1 VTPSDDATRAQI
13 AAADPAC
20 STWLS
25 ANAGSG
31 KTRVL
36 TDRVARLLLAGTDPR
51 RILCLTYTKAAA
63 GEMQNRLF
71 ARLGA
76 WAMLPDDRL
85 EGELR
90 GLGVESPVELPKA
103 RTLFAAAIETP
114 GGLKIQT
121 IHSFCAALLRHYPLE
136 AGVSPRFTELDETTD
151 RLLMAEVAEAL
162 AEGPDAEVVDGIA
175 RFHGGQDFD
184 RLTASIVQAAEA
196 FAGEPDADE
205 IWRACGLP
213 PGLGEYEIAAQ
224 VFTGG
229 ERALLDAILPALR
242 TGSTNDVKA
251 AEKLASLAAGP
262 LGFAALEPLE
272 GCFLTGEKA
281 DPPFASRRGKFPTK
295 ATRDRLGPLAD
306 DLDALMD
313 RVEGA
318 RRTRLSLE
326 AARKTLALRRFAAR
340 FLPLYE
346 ARKRDRGWL
355 SFDDLIRKARDLLS
369 HRPVA
374 SWVLF
379 NLDGG
384 IDHILVDEAQ
394 DTSPGQWAVIEHLAE
409 EFAAGDG
416 ARSGR
421 ERTLFVVGDKKQS
434 IYSFQGADA
443 EGFDRMRHH
452 FEERLRP
459 VNPLVRRELLYSFRS
474 STAVLATVDRTFS
487 LSAAGG
493 VAPDLRHHAYHGTL
507 AGRVDVWP
515 LLEPGP
521 KEEEDDDWE
530 KPVDRAS
537 AHHHTLRLAQGIAA
551 EIATML
557 ARGET
562 IPDRDGRFRRLSPGD
577 ILILVQRR
585 QGKPSLF
592 AEIIAALK
600 AERLPVAGAD
610 RLRLKD
616 SLAVRDLLALLAF
629 LALPEDDL
637 SLAAALR
644 SPLFGWTES
653 QLYTLAQ
660 GRAGFLWETLR
671 RGAAAQAWTLT
682 MLDDLRKEA
691 DFLRPYDLL
700 ERILVRHDGRARLL
714 ARLGPEAEDGIDALQ
729 NLALAYERTEA
740 PSLTGFLSWL
750 EAEDTEIR
758 RQLESAGGRIRVMT
772 VHGSKGLE
780 APMVILP
787 DTVRRKEQ
795 RLRSEIVVGEDGK
808 GWWVTPKNASPAIVD
823 RARDAAL
830 AAEDRERERLL
841 YVAMTRAQTWL
852 VICGA
857 GDPAHAQWH
866 SRIAAGVAALVT
878 LPIATPTGEGQRY
891 QHGDWSAQAPSGAA
905 PPEPAP
911 ALPGWLAARAPVP
924 PEAPRP
930 LSPSDLGGAKALPGE
945 AAVDEEASLRHGR
958 QVHRLLEHLPAY
970 PQPDW
975 PRLAPALLSH
985 GEDAAPPAEAA
996 RLLAEVA
1003 GILTNPDLGFL
1014 FGPDTLAEIPLTAE
1028 LPAFPGRPLVGTVDR
1043 LIVSPDRVLVV
1054 DFKTNAVVP
1063 ATAGEVPAGILRQM
1077 GAYAAAMALIYPGRR
1092 IETAILWTR
1101 TATLMPLPHEMVMA
1115 ALAEPATS

>member
-1 VTPSDDATRAQI
+1 VTPLDDATRAQI
-13 AAADPAC
+13 AAADPAR

-76 WAMLPDDRL
+76 WAMLEDGAL
-85 EGELR
+85 EAELR
-90 GLGVESPVELPKA
+90 ALGVEDAIDFRKA

-121 IHSFCAALLRHYPLE
+121 IHSFCASLLRHYPLE

-151 RLLMAEVAEAL
+151 RLLRGVGAAAL
-162 AEGPDAEVVDGIA
+162 AEGPDAHVVDGVA
-175 RFHGGQDFD
+175 RFYGGADFD
-184 RLTASIVQAAEA
+184 KLTASIVQAAEA
-196 FAGEPDADE
+196 FGGEPDADE
-205 IWRACGLP
+205 IWRACDLQ
-213 PGLGEYEIAAQ
+213 PGLTPEDIAAQ

-229 ERALLDAILPALR
+229 ERVLLDALLPALR
-242 TGSTNDVKA
+242 TGSANDIKA
-251 AEKLASLAAGP
+251 AEKLAALGTGP
-262 LGFAALEPLE
+262 LGFPALEPLE
-272 GCFLTGEKA
+272 GCFLTGDKA
-281 DPPFASRRGKFPTK
+281 DPPFASKRGKFPTK
-295 ATRDRLGPLAD
+295 ATRDRLGTIAD
-306 DLDALMD
+306 DLDDLMD
-313 RVEGA
+313 RVA
-318 RRTRLSLE
+318 DVRRTRLSLE

-369 HRPVA
+369 DRAVA
-374 SWVLF
+374 DWVLF
-379 NLDGG
+379 RLDGG

-394 DTSPGQWAVIEHLAE
+394 DTSPAQWQVIERLAE
-409 EFAAGDG
+409 EFSAGEG
-416 ARSGR
+416 ARTNR

-443 EGFDRMRHH
+443 DGFDRMRLH

-459 VNPLVRRELLYSFRS
+459 VNPLAQRELLYSFRS

-487 LSAAGG
+487 VTVAGG
-493 VAPDLRHHAYHGTL
+493 VAPDLRHHAYHGVL
-507 AGRVDVWP
+507 PGRVDVWP
-515 LLEPGP
+515 LLEASP
-521 KEEEDDDWE
+521 KEEDGDWE
-530 KPVDRAS
+530 KPIDRPS
-537 AHHHTLRLAQGIAA
+537 PDHHTVRLAQGIAA
-551 EIATML
+551 EIAAML

-562 IPDRDGRFRRLSPGD
+562 IPDRKTGFRRLTPGD

-600 AERLPVAGAD
+600 ARRLPVAGAD

-616 SLAVRDLLALLAF
+616 SLAVRDLLALLSF

-644 SPLFGWTES
+644 SPLFGWSEGE
-653 QLYTLAQ
+653 LYTLAH
-660 GRAGFLWETLR
+660 GRPGFLWEALR
-671 RGAAAQAWTLT
+671 ARRADHPDLVTT
-682 MLDDLRKEA
+682 LDDLRKDA
-691 DFLRPYDLL
+691 DFVRPYDLL

-729 NLALAYERTEA
+729 NLALAYERTEV

-772 VHGSKGLE
+772 VHGAKGLE
-780 APMVILP
+780 APLVILP
-787 DTVRRKEQ
+787 DTVRRREQ
-795 RLRSEIVVGEDGK
+795 KLRSEVVVGDDGK

-823 RARDAAL
+823 RARERAL
-830 AAEDRERERLL
+830 AAEEKERERLL

-852 VICGA
+852 IVCGA
-857 GDPAHAQWH
+857 GDAANAEWH
-866 SRIAAGVAALVT
+866 RRIEAGVQALGPA
-878 LPIATPTGEGQRY
+878 PIETPTGPGIRY
-891 QHGDWSAQAPSGAA
+891 QHGDWETCAA
-905 PPEPAP
+905 TDAAATPMQPGAP
-911 ALPGWLAARAPVP
+911 AWLTARAPLP

-930 LSPSDLGGAKALPGE
+930 LTPSDLGGPKALSGE
-945 AAVDEEASLRHGR
+945 AAFDEETSLRRGR
-958 QVHRLLEHLPAY
+958 QTHRLLEHLPAY
-970 PQPDW
+970 PQADW
-975 PRLAPALLSH
+975 PRLAPALLAH
-985 GEDAAPPAEAA
+985 GEDAARPEEAA
-996 RLLAEVA
+996 SLLAEVA
-1003 GILTNPDLGFL
+1003 RILTNPSLTAL
-1014 FGPDTLAEIPLTAE
+1014 FAPDTLAEVPLTAT
-1028 LPAFPGRPLVGTVDR
+1028 LIGRPLIGTIDR
-1043 LIVSPDRVLVV
+1043 LIVTPDRILVV
-1054 DFKTNAVVP
+1054 DFKTNAIVP
-1063 ATAGEVPAGILRQM
+1063 ATPGEVPEGILRQM
-1077 GAYAAAMALIYPGRR
+1077 GAYAHALAAIYPDRR
-1092 IETAILWTR
+1092 IDTAILWTR
-1101 TATLMPLPHEMVMA
+1101 TAELMPLPNDMVMA
-1115 ALAEPATS
+1115 ALARTAIS

>member
-1 VTPSDDATRAQI
+1 VTPLDDATRAQI
-13 AAADPAC
+13 AAADPAR

-36 TDRVARLLLAGTDPR
+36 TDRVARLLLADTDPR

-76 WAMLPDDRL
+76 WAMLEDAAL
-85 EGELR
+85 EAELR
-90 GLGVESPVELPKA
+90 ALGVEGPIDFRKA

-121 IHSFCAALLRHYPLE
+121 IHSFCASLLRHYPLE

-162 AEGPDAEVVDGIA
+162 AEGPDALVVDGVA
-175 RFHGGQDFD
+175 RFYGGQDFD
-184 RLTASIVQAAEA
+184 KLTASIVRAGEA
-196 FAGEPDADE
+196 FAGEPEAGDV
-205 IWRACGLP
+205 WRACDLR
-213 PGLGEYEIAAQ
+213 PGLTQEDIAAE

-229 ERALLDAILPALR
+229 EQALLDALLPALR
-242 TGSTNDVKA
+242 AGSTNDVKA
-251 AEKLASLAAGP
+251 AEKLAPIATGP
-262 LGFAALEPLE
+262 LGFAALEPFE

-281 DPPFASRRGKFPTK
+281 DPPFAAKRGKFPTK
-295 ATRDRLGPLAD
+295 ATRAALGALAEE
-306 DLDALMD
+306 LDALMD
-313 RVEGA
+313 RVAEA

-369 HRPVA
+369 DRAVA
-374 SWVLF
+374 DWVLYR
-379 NLDGG
+379 LDGG

-394 DTSPGQWAVIEHLAE
+394 DTSPTQWQVIERLAE
-409 EFAAGDG
+409 EFSAGEG
-416 ARSGR
+416 ARTNR

-443 EGFDRMRHH
+443 DGFDRMRLH
-452 FEERLRP
+452 FEARLRP
-459 VNPLVRRELLYSFRS
+459 VNPLAQRELLYSFRS

-487 LSAAGG
+487 VTVAGG
-493 VAPDLRHHAYHGTL
+493 VASDLRHHAYHGVL
-507 AGRVDVWP
+507 PGRVDVWP
-515 LLEPGP
+515 LLEASP
-521 KEEEDDDWE
+521 KEEDGDWE

-537 AHHHTLRLAQGIAA
+537 PDHHTVRLAQGIAA
-551 EIATML
+551 EIAAML

-562 IPDRDGRFRRLSPGD
+562 IPDRKTGFRRLTPGD

-600 AERLPVAGAD
+600 AQRLPVAGAD
-610 RLRLKD
+610 RLRLRD
-616 SLAVRDLLALLAF
+616 SLAVRDLLALLSF

-637 SLAAALR
+637 SLASALR
-644 SPLFGWTES
+644 SPLFGWSEGD
-653 QLYTLAQ
+653 LYTLAH
-660 GRAGFLWETLR
+660 RRPGFLWEALR
-671 RGAAAQAWTLT
+671 AHRADHTELVAT
-682 MLDDLRKEA
+682 LDDLRKDA

-729 NLALAYERTEA
+729 NLALAYERTEV

-758 RQLESAGGRIRVMT
+758 RQLESGGGRIRVMT
-772 VHGSKGLE
+772 VHGAKGLE
-780 APMVILP
+780 APVVILP
-787 DTVRRKEQ
+787 DTVRKKEQ
-795 RLRSEIVVGEDGK
+795 KLRSEVVVGDDGK

-823 RARDAAL
+823 RAREEAL
-830 AAEDRERERLL
+830 AAEEKERERLL

-852 VICGA
+852 IVCGA
-857 GDPAHAQWH
+857 GDAGNAEWHRRIEDGVQALGPA
-866 SRIAAGVAALVT
+866 
-878 LPIATPTGEGQRY
+878 PIETPTGPGLRY
-891 QHGDWSAQAPSGAA
+891 QYGDWETCAATDASQTLLQPNAPD
-905 PPEPAP
+905 
-911 ALPGWLAARAPVP
+911 WLTSRAPVP
-924 PEAPRP
+924 PEAPRA
-930 LSPSDLGGAKALPGE
+930 LTPSDLGGPKALPGE
-945 AAVDEEASLRHGR
+945 AAFDEEASLRRGR
-958 QVHRLLEHLPAY
+958 QTHRLLEHLPAY
-970 PQPDW
+970 PQSEW
-975 PRLAPALLSH
+975 PRIAPALLAH
-985 GEDAAPPAEAA
+985 GEDAASPEEAA
-996 RLLAEVA
+996 ALLAEVSR
-1003 GILTNPDLGFL
+1003 ILTNPALAPL
-1014 FGPDTLAEIPLTAE
+1014 FAPDTLAEVPLTAT
-1028 LPAFPGRPLVGTVDR
+1028 LFGRPLIGTIDR
-1043 LIVSPDRVLVV
+1043 LIVAPDRILVV

-1063 ATAGEVPAGILRQM
+1063 TTSEEVPDGILRQM
-1077 GAYAAAMALIYPGRR
+1077 GAYATALAAIYPGRR
-1092 IETAILWTR
+1092 IDTAILWTR
-1101 TATLMPLPHEMVMA
+1101 TATLMPIPNDMVMA
-1115 ALAEPATS
+1115 ALARTAIS